1 MQIVNE
7 KPQID
12 LVFKANIR
20 ANRQEI
26 EQKDRYTDAFEIYS
40 CLEKF
45 ETANFETQNPKMKY
59 LISSNTSTLS
69 GNTCK
74 VENSGLHLLQ
84 SAEKNSSNLKL
95 ELTET
100 GLQVVTGW
108 TAEPCFCPLVRE
120 DWN

>member
-1 MQIVNE
+1 MQIIKE

-12 LVFKANIR
+12 LVLKAYIR

-26 EQKDRYTDAFEIYS
+26 EQKDRHTDAFEIYS
-40 CLEKF
+40 CLKEPK
-45 ETANFETQNPKMKY
+45 TANFETQNPKMKH
-59 LISSNTSTLS
+59 LISFNTSTLS

-74 VENSGLHLLQ
+74 VENSGLYLLQ
-84 SAEKNSSNLKL
+84 SVENNSSNLEL

-100 GLQVVTGW
+100 GLQIVTGW